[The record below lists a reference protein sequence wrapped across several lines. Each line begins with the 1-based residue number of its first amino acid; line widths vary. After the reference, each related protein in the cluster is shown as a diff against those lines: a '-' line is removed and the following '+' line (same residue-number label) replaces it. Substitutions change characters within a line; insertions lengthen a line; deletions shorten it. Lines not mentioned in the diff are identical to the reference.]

1 MQLNVTDALS
11 ALRAET
17 DAFLAAPVLQQQPD
31 AAGAIRRAL
40 QMRAAADA
48 VVSAVVVD
56 ARASGMTWQAIGE
69 ALGVTRQA
77 AFQRYGRPTDPTTGQ
92 PVDAPPIPDAAELA
106 SAVVDD
112 LASGR
117 WARITERFD
126 PTMRDGLSEDALAA
140 AWAQIQALSGALEGV
155 GETDVVRA
163 ADVTITTTPLAMEAG
178 DYAAR
183 IAFRDD
189 RTIAGLHLIEAKE
202 TT

>member
-1 MQLNVTDALS
+1 MQLNVTVALS

-92 PVDAPPIPDAAELA
+92 
-106 SAVVDD
+106 
-112 LASGR
+112 R
-117 WARITERFD
+117 RR
-126 PTMRDGLSEDALAA
+126 RDHPSRLAA
-140 AWAQIQALSGALEGV
+140 P
-155 GETDVVRA
+155 VR
-163 ADVTITTTPLAMEAG
+163 
-178 DYAAR
+178 
-183 IAFRDD
+183 
-189 RTIAGLHLIEAKE
+189 
-202 TT
+202 

>member
-1 MQLNVTDALS
+1 MQLTVTDALN

-48 VVSAVVVD
+48 VVRAVVVD

-77 AFQRYGRPTDPTTGQ
+77 AFQRYGRPTDPATGQ
-92 PVDAPPIPDAAELA
+92 PVDASPIPDAAELA
-106 SAVVDD
+106 SAVIDD

-117 WARITERFD
+117 WARVTERFD
-126 PTMRDGLSEDALAA
+126 PTMRAGLSEDALAA
-140 AWAQIQALSGALEGV
+140 AWAHIQALSGVLERV

-163 ADVTITTTPLAMEAG
+163 AAVTLTTTPLAMEAG